1 MLLCTKM
8 LRTQKT
14 NGLLWMMTTITGLKQ
29 VNLSSRLVEL
39 YEEVSICTFLFAY
52 TESTIFKRLA
62 WWNED
67 PRPGTHGDLTFWASL
82 CKATYS
88 TREHNSCCD
97 QVLFLLLS
105 FGGLFCGVHFRG
117 DQLIFLLHL
126 CENPWNTQ
134 WQHET
139 ILIHVT
145 AHVHIHIL
153 NASYREQSRVG
164 RYTDLDKLFYDM
176 FWWVQVGKG
185 NEF

>member
-39 YEEVSICTFLFAY
+39 CEEVSICTFLFAY
-52 TESTIFKRLA
+52 TDSTIFKRLELVSSFIA
-62 WWNED
+62 GHSFSE
-67 PRPGTHGDLTFWASL
+67 FWASL

-88 TREHNSCCD
+88 TRERNSCCD
-97 QVLFLLLS
+97 KVLFLLLF

-117 DQLIFLLHL
+117 DQLIFLLCL

-153 NASYREQSRVG
+153 NASYRQQSRVG